1 MRRWRMIRTLIGS
14 SILSGCATVPLEE
27 LTPSIAGCW
36 QLQPGP
42 WESDPAGDGAVRTSQ
57 APARFRLGG
66 EPVPPVSVGLGNAS
80 LVVFSAVLLGDSTS
94 SFLPKFWMQV
104 GKGSTIMIGTTE
116 ITLSLKGRASAP
128 ETLILDVEVGGS
140 DEGDVS
146 AKRYSRKAIAKRIA
160 CP

>member
-1 MRRWRMIRTLIGS
+1 
-14 SILSGCATVPLEE
+14 
-27 LTPSIAGCW
+27 
-36 QLQPGP
+36 
-42 WESDPAGDGAVRTSQ
+42 
-57 APARFRLGG
+57 
-66 EPVPPVSVGLGNAS
+66 
-80 LVVFSAVLLGDSTS
+80 
-94 SFLPKFWMQV
+94 
-104 GKGSTIMIGTTE
+104 MIGTTE

>member
-1 MRRWRMIRTLIGS
+1 
-14 SILSGCATVPLEE
+14 
-27 LTPSIAGCW
+27 
-36 QLQPGP
+36 
-42 WESDPAGDGAVRTSQ
+42 
-57 APARFRLGG
+57 
-66 EPVPPVSVGLGNAS
+66 
-80 LVVFSAVLLGDSTS
+80 
-94 SFLPKFWMQV
+94 MQV